1 MDSLRTRL
9 RAFLGLHTP
18 PAAPIVSVIERKTE
32 EDHTRSLLRYTA
44 PDSDEIEAFLFQPLH
59 EAPRAAVL
67 ALHQHNSQW
76 ALGKSEIAGL
86 SGDPLQAFGPA
97 LARRGIAVLAPDAVG
112 FESRIGLVTG
122 TATAATSLAPP
133 LEKPHSTATGWLQ
146 YYNQMAF
153 RLVQGDLL
161 MRKALA
167 DCELGVSALQTLVGA
182 ANVGAIGHSYGGI
195 LSLFLAAVDTRVAF
209 ACSSG
214 AACSFEYKRAHG
226 IALDMSLIMPGFVT
240 HFDLHDVI
248 GCVAPRRL
256 FLVSAEDDP
265 SSADADQ
272 LVRAA
277 LPAFEAQ
284 NCVGHLEHLRVA
296 GGHALDA
303 RRFHAMLDWIS
314 ASDTPNAS

>member
-1 MDSLRTRL
+1 MDSLRARL
-9 RAFLGLHTP
+9 RTFLGLQAPP
-18 PAAPIVSVIERKTE
+18 PAPLVSVIERKVE
-32 EDHTRSLLRYTA
+32 EDHTRSLLRYA
-44 PDSDEIEAFLFQPLH
+44 SPDGDEIEAFLFLPLRD
-59 EAPRAAVL
+59 EPRAAVL

-76 ALGKSEIAGL
+76 TLGKSEIAGL

-112 FESRIGLVTG
+112 FESRIGLATG
-122 TATAATSLAPP
+122 PGFAPP
-133 LEKPHSTATGWLQ
+133 LEKPHSTAEGWLQ

-153 RLVQGDLL
+153 RLVTGDLL

-182 ANVGAIGHSYGGI
+182 ASVGAVGHSYGGI

-214 AACSFEYKRAHG
+214 AACSFRYKLARG
-226 IALDMSLIMPGFVT
+226 IALDMSLIMPGFAT
-240 HFDLHDVI
+240 HFDLQDVI

-256 FLVSAEDDP
+256 FLVSADDDP

-272 LVRAA
+272 LVREA

-284 NCVGHLEHLRVA
+284 NCAGHLEHLRVV
-296 GGHALDA
+296 GVHALDSH
-303 RRFHAMLDWIS
+303 RVHAMLNWIS
-314 ASDTPNAS
+314 ASGTPSAS